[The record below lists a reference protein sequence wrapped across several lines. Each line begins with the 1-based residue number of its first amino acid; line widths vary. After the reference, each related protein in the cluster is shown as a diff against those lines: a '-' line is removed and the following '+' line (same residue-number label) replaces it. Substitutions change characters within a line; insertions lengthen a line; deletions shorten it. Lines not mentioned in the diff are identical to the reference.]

1 MGDTIK
7 YDPKGVV
14 KDCELIWGVFKVCVG
29 DIIEIYPR
37 AGRSLM
43 KITGRVKAIGD
54 SALILETDI
63 NNMAI
68 RYSEIKMLRKLH

>member
-1 MGDTIK
+1 MGDTVK
-7 YDPKGVV
+7 CNPNGVV

>member
-1 MGDTIK
+1 MVDTVK
-7 YDPKGVV
+7 YDHNGVI

-29 DIIEIYPR
+29 DTIEIYPR

-54 SALILETDI
+54 SALILETDT
-63 NNMAI
+63 NNIAI